1 MCESMY
7 FVAGNTCNFTQP
19 NINNVAAQRCNQLSS
34 AAAHFSLQKFVFV
47 RRTSEKKERK
57 TWV

>member
-47 RRTSEKKERK
+47 RRTSEKKKRK